1 MSHRRL
7 ALVALGAASL
17 LAAAVPSAHAAP
29 PLEPQ
34 LVNLRIAEAD
44 APNASALIVNVALDR
59 PNPFPFPVSVGVGD
73 YTHIVVRGS
82 SPPRTYG
89 TATAGSDYKAI
100 TPFRLEWAPG
110 QQVARFAV
118 SLYGDTVDEPD
129 ENINIRISG
138 PSAGIDIGDNDID
151 IVVAD
156 NDPLGTTNPFAMP
169 LVQFPNAQLSEPD
182 AGCLPYLVSLHLAR
196 PAPYEGSVVV
206 RDYTLTH
213 GSATPGVD
221 YVTFAP
227 FRLYFPAGA
236 NSARFPVQ
244 VCGDTDLEADE
255 EIDIRAAAPAGVQL
269 VDNDLDLVLRNND

>member
-1 MSHRRL
+1 M
-7 ALVALGAASL
+7 
-17 LAAAVPSAHAAP
+17 
-29 PLEPQ
+29 
-34 LVNLRIAEAD
+34 NLRIAEAD

-59 PNPFPFPVSVGVGD
+59 PNPYPFPVSVGVGD

-118 SLYGDTVDEPD
+118 ALYGDTVDEAD

-151 IVVAD
+151 IVLAD

-182 AGCLPYLVSLHLAR
+182 AGCMPYLVSLHLAR
-196 PAPYEGSVVV
+196 AARPYEGS
-206 RDYTLTH
+206 RRPC
-213 GSATPGVD
+213 ATTRSP
-221 YVTFAP
+221 TA
-227 FRLYFPAGA
+227 
-236 NSARFPVQ
+236 ARP
-244 VCGDTDLEADE
+244 
-255 EIDIRAAAPAGVQL
+255 RASTT
-269 VDNDLDLVLRNND
+269 